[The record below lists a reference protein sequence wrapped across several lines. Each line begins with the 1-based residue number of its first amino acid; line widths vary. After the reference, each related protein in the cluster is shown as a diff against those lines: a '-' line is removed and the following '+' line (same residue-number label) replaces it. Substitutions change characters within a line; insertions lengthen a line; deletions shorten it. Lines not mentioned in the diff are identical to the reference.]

1 MKFIKGFVITIALY
15 IGLSVLFTILVDYLS
30 DPLLGPVMVALRF
43 SSLGTIAP
51 VFYQNLA
58 SPVILGVFQ
67 GTVAYIA
74 APADLFLL
82 FAILGSI
89 VPVIIAALIGSLVE
103 KKSGSVK
110 YIFLSTFCGLMV
122 AAAIGM
128 ILQIVGVAMTFDA
141 IAKFLTG
148 GLIMSA
154 LNAFIW
160 CAIGVFIT
168 SKGWG

>member
-15 IGLSVLFTILVDYLS
+15 VGLSLLFTIIGMYLILPES
-30 DPLLGPVMVALRF
+30 VSLLF
-43 SSLGTIAP
+43 SSLEMIAP
-51 VFYQNLA
+51 VFYANLA
-58 SPVILGVFQ
+58 SPVIYSAFK
-67 GTVAYIA
+67 GTVDYIGT
-74 APADLFLL
+74 PTNLSFLFGV
-82 FAILGSI
+82 LGSI
-89 VPVIIAALIGSLVE
+89 VPVIVAALIGSLAE

-128 ILQIVGVAMTFDA
+128 ILWIVGWMPLGVLTVDY
-141 IAKFLTG
+141 ISKFLTG

-160 CAIGVFIT
+160 CAVGVFIT

>member
-15 IGLSVLFTILVDYLS
+15 VGLSLLFTIIGMYLILPES
-30 DPLLGPVMVALRF
+30 VSLLF
-43 SSLGTIAP
+43 SSLVTIAP
-51 VFYQNLA
+51 VFYASLA
-58 SPVILGVFQ
+58 NPVILSVFQ
-67 GTVAYIA
+67 GTVAYIGT
-74 APADLFLL
+74 PTNVSLL
-82 FAILGSI
+82 IGILGSI
-89 VPVIIAALIGSLVE
+89 VPVIVAALIGSLAE

-128 ILQIVGVAMTFDA
+128 ILWIVGWMPLGMTVDAM
-141 IAKFLTG
+141 AKFLTG